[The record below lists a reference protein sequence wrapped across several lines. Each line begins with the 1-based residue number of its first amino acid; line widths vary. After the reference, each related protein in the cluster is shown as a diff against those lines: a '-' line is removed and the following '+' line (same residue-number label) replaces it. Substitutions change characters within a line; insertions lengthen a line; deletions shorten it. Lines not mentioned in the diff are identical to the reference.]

1 MGENDRLTPRQARFC
16 TALLEARTIR
26 EAAKMAGIGEATA
39 WRYLAS
45 PRVRQTL
52 SERQGAM
59 LAQASAALVA
69 DMAEAR
75 KTLRSIMGDAT
86 AAPGVRVA
94 AARAVLE
101 AGLRLFELASLAE
114 RVAELERRL
123 EVRNDVEGAY

>member
-1 MGENDRLTPRQARFC
+1 MAENGALTAKQARFC

-26 EAAKMAGIGEATA
+26 EAARMAGVGERTA

-45 PRVRQTL
+45 PEVRQVLT
-52 SERQGAM
+52 ERQGAM
-59 LAQASAALVA
+59 LAQAAAALVA

-75 KTLRSIMGDAT
+75 KVLRSIMGDAA

-101 AGLRLFELASLAE
+101 AGLRLFELVSLTE